1 MLDNC
6 INKISTDFNADDIN
20 GMLKEL
26 VENFSK
32 GIKNRE
38 IKVTEF
44 EETFNFVYQ
53 DGEWKLSL

>member
-1 MLDNC
+1 
-6 INKISTDFNADDIN
+6 
-20 GMLKEL
+20 MLKEL
-26 VENFSK
+26 VENFYK